1 MCVTHGDLRT
11 RFPNRDNK
19 IDINGPG
26 IPLLI
31 RPPVSGF
38 FFNLSSGP
46 RDYRRSDL
54 SNETLL

>member
-31 RPPVSGF
+31 RPPVISRTGF
-38 FFNLSSGP
+38 FFNLSFSP
-46 RDYRRSDL
+46 
-54 SNETLL
+54 